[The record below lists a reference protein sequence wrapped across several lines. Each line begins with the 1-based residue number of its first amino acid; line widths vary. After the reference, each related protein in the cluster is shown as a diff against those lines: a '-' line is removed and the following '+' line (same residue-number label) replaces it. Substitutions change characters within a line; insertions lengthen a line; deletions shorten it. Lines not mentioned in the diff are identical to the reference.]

1 MGYMFDQGEIFA
13 ESFLVDNV
21 TRRWYD
27 IVIEFQIKLR
37 VSIVLK
43 CGVKALRR

>member
-1 MGYMFDQGEIFA
+1 MGHMFDEGEVFA

-27 IVIEFQIKLR
+27 IVIDFQIQFR

-43 CGVKALRR
+43 CGVKALGL